1 MTSAERWRSAWRAL
15 GARAPAGLYRA
26 LVERYREPHRH
37 YHTLRHLEEC
47 LQRFDEARAL
57 AERQGELEIALWFH
71 DAIYDVRREDN
82 EARSAAWATASVGGE
97 SGERI
102 ASLIMATAHEA
113 LPQSSDAKLI
123 VDIDLAILG
132 AEPARFAEYEA
143 QVRQEYDFV
152 PQDVYQ
158 RSRAALLHRLL
169 ARPTIFNTP
178 FFIAR
183 YEAQARANLAKR

>member
-1 MTSAERWRSAWRAL
+1 MSSPERWRAAWRAL
-15 GARAPAGLYRA
+15 RARAPAGLYRA
-26 LVERYREPHRH
+26 VIERYREPHRH

-47 LQRFDEARAL
+47 LQRFDEVRPL
-57 AERQGELEIALWFH
+57 AERPADVELALWFH
-71 DAIYDVRREDN
+71 DAIYDARREDN
-82 EARSAAWATASVGGE
+82 EARSAAWAKASVGGD

-102 ASLIMATAHEA
+102 AALIIATAHEA

-132 AEPARFAEYEA
+132 TEPARFAEYEA

-152 PQDVYQ
+152 PQAVYQ
-158 RSRAALLHRLL
+158 RQRAELLHRLL

-183 YEAQARANLAKR
+183 YEAKARANLAKR